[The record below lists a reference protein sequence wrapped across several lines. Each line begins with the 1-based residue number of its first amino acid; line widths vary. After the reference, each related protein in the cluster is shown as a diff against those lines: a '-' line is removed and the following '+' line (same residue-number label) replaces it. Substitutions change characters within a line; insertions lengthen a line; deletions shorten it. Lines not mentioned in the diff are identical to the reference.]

1 MNLPQ
6 LTALIGEEE
15 RKRRASESELAM
27 LVQPLE
33 ASEGKQSYL
42 CFLTFDL
49 SEEEIRLEDLRP
61 FDKEHLY
68 IYNYFGNNTA
78 ASLQYYVTRKAD
90 SLHYLLLSCLSDLA
104 LALERNKL
112 TDGELYKL
120 LLQLDKR
127 GMIELKSKKGKGK
140 VNLGKIKGINTEN
153 WSIQKDKQ
161 KVKIIVGDKTY
172 TSETFA
178 RHLLQIETSAN
189 NELTIVIPRI
199 KTNENQ
205 SPIIISQHPDYI
217 SVTKKEQKLESSKK
231 KQKRLCFICQEERE
245 DTSSSVTAKFN
256 RSGINKI
263 FTTTTINAARNL
275 NKNNYD
281 DNYAI
286 CGDCFQNL
294 LFGERVISSKFQA
307 RIAGERAI
315 ILPEALFGHFY
326 YEYLY
331 GIKKSVDLAFS
342 PINFEDWK
350 NQLDVEKDEI
360 IHNPGYI
367 VHFVIYRTDGNS
379 ISIIDTFEDVQ
390 LSRISKVFNLLGN
403 NAAKLPSIHSFSLGT
418 IYRIIPVRT
427 EQRSGEQLDIQR
439 VLSVYK
445 ALLANHILEADLLYQ
460 YAMEALEKGLS
471 QIRKKKIIQYQNL
484 LLNRYIPDKEDYYIK
499 DIVMKYLCLLRTCQD
514 LCALDKIPFSNR
526 KVEKNNMCQNLQ
538 DETIAAIEAF
548 LTEQNFDHL
557 SRALFYLGTLINLVG
572 RAQSGKGHKSKPI
585 LGKIHFQGMNS
596 REVIWLYQEVLEK
609 LRQYDQMKYPL
620 TERLLSQFHHYYG
633 VLKTNEE
640 LSEQANVF
648 YIMSGYA
655 YMTGVS
661 LVKSSRKDDVQSND
675 NNTDTGF
682 DTDIEN

>member
-6 LTALIGEEE
+6 LTALIGEQE
-15 RKRRASESELAM
+15 RIRRASYSELAM

-33 ASEGKQSYL
+33 VSEGKQPYL

-49 SEEEIRLEDLRP
+49 LEGKIRLEDLKP
-61 FDKEHLY
+61 FDKEDLY
-68 IYNYFGNNTA
+68 IYNYFGNNSA
-78 ASLQYYVTRKAD
+78 ASLQFFVTRKVD

-104 LALERNKL
+104 FALEKNKL

-120 LLQLDKR
+120 LLQLQKS
-127 GMIELKSKKGKGK
+127 GMIELKSAKGKGK
-140 VNLGKIKGINTEN
+140 INLRKIKGVNNEN
-153 WSIQKDKQ
+153 ISIRKDNQ
-161 KVKIIVGDKTY
+161 KVKIVVGDKTY
-172 TSETFA
+172 TSEAFA
-178 RHLLQIETSAN
+178 RYLLQIETSAN

-205 SPIIISQHPDYI
+205 PHIIISQHPDYI
-217 SVTKKEQKLESSKK
+217 SVTKKEQKLELTSKK
-231 KQKRLCFICQEERE
+231 KQKRICFICQKEKEG
-245 DTSSSVTAKFN
+245 TSSSVTAKFN
-256 RSGINKI
+256 RSGINKL
-263 FTTTTINAARNL
+263 FTTTTINTARDL

-294 LFGERVISSKFQA
+294 LFGERVISSKFQG

-315 ILPEALFGHFY
+315 ILPEALIGNFT

-331 GIKKSVDLAFS
+331 GIKRSVDLAFN
-342 PINFEDWK
+342 PINFEEWK

-360 IHNPGYI
+360 LHNPGYI

-379 ISIIDTFEDVQ
+379 ISVLDVFGDVQ
-390 LSRISKVFNLLGN
+390 LSRIGEVSILLGK
-403 NAAKLPSIHSFSLGT
+403 NAAQIPGLRWFSLGS

-427 EQRSGEQLDIQR
+427 NKKGDQLDIQR

-445 ALLANHILEADLLYQ
+445 ALLANHLLETELLYQ
-460 YAMEALEKGLS
+460 YAMEALEKGLF
-471 QIRKKKIIQYQNL
+471 QIRKKKITQYQNL
-484 LLNRYIPDKEDYYIK
+484 SLNRYIPDKEDFYIK
-499 DIVMKYLCLLRTCQD
+499 DIVMKYLCLLKSCQD
-514 LCALDKIPFSNR
+514 LCVLDKIPFSNR
-526 KVEKNNMCQNLQ
+526 KVGDNYMNQNLQ
-538 DETIAAIEAF
+538 DETISAIEGF
-548 LTEQNFDHL
+548 LTEQNFDRL
-557 SRALFYLGTLINLVG
+557 SRALFYLGTLINVVG

-585 LGKIHFQGMNS
+585 LNKIQFQGMNG
-596 REVIWLYQEVLEK
+596 REVIWLYQEVLDK

-620 TERLLSQFHHYYG
+620 TERLLSQFNRYYG
-633 VLKTNEE
+633 VLKTKNE

-661 LVKSSRKDDVQSND
+661 FAKGSGKEGDHSND
-675 NNTDTGF
+675 NNTNTNYD
-682 DTDIEN
+682 DEN